1 MDPKGTVLTEI
12 SHIGKDK
19 YCMISLICGILKNK
33 QQTKKAK
40 TKTVAPE
47 FTETENRGREL
58 GVGET
63 GKDGRCSNDAN
74 FHL

>member
-1 MDPKGTVLTEI
+1 MTLSKSDYFPRPHLQ
-12 SHIGKDK
+12 
-19 YCMISLICGILKNK
+19 ISLLKNK